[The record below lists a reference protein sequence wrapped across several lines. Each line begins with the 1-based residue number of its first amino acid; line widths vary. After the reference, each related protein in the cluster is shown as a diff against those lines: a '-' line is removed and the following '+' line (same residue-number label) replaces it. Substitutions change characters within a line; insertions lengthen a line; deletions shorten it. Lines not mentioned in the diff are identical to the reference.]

1 MLHGTQLH
9 PENRIM
15 MGWLIPV
22 CLFALFGSIFL
33 GGTTIEPRGG
43 NGLRQMLGL
52 LASCAVHVALWN
64 GLAIGLGSFLPPLA
78 AMVFASLLGIPGVL
92 LASWIGFMLFGVKL
106 GHAAAA
112 H

>member
-1 MLHGTQLH
+1 MVA
-9 PENRIM
+9 
-15 MGWLIPV
+15 WLIPV

-43 NGLRQMLGL
+43 TGLRQVLGL

-64 GLAIGLGSFLPPLA
+64 VLRIAFATVAPPTG
-78 AMVFASLLGIPGVL
+78 AMVFASLFSIPGVL
-92 LASWIGFMLFGVKL
+92 LASWVGFMLFGVKL